1 MNISASDRL
10 RDNNEY
16 WISSKKR
23 CDYYR
28 DCRCQV

>member
-1 MNISASDRL
+1 MNIPAENRL

-23 CDYYR
+23 CGYYR
-28 DCRCQV
+28 DDLI